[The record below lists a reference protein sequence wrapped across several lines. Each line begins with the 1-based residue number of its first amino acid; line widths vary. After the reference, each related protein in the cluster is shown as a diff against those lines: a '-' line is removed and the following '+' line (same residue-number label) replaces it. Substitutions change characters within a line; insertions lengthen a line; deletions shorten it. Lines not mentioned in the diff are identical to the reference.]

1 MKKLLIRSG
10 IVLLISSLVPIVFGI
25 ISIFDP
31 AYTVIEG
38 ILIGFLA
45 EIGIAITFLILFSIG
60 LLITKYW
67 E

>member
-10 IVLLISSLVPIVFGI
+10 IVLLISSLLPIIFGI

-31 AYTVIEG
+31 ECTVIEG

-45 EIGIAITFLILFSIG
+45 EIGIAIILLIVFSIG
-60 LLITKYW
+60 SLITKYW